1 MRLLVIIDTVCAV
14 RPVRRAISAPGSA
27 PCSRTAC
34 STTRSLYWRRPT
46 WLDPRGRRW
55 ARSGRAGEAFT
66 MASMG
71 EGVGGQV
78 FGTQR
83 AGHHGHVVAN
93 ADLLRVQHGRAL
105 AEPRD
110 VDAVGDLEHV

>member
-14 RPVRRAISAPGSA
+14 RPVSRAISAPGTA
-27 PCSRTAC
+27 PCSRIAC
-34 STTRSLYWRRPT
+34 STTRSLYWRSPP

-55 ARSGRAGEAFT
+55 ARSARAWDSVT
-66 MASMG
+66 ASSMRKRL
-71 EGVGGQV
+71 GGQV

-83 AGHHGHVVAN
+83 AGHHGHRVAH
-93 ADLLRVQHGRAL
+93 ADLLRVEHGRAL

-110 VDAVGDLEHV
+110 VDAVGDLE

>member
-27 PCSRTAC
+27 PCSRIAC

-55 ARSGRAGEAFT
+55 ARSARAGESFT
-66 MASMG
+66 MSSMG

-83 AGHHGHVVAN
+83 AGHYGHGVAH
-93 ADLLRVQHGRAL
+93 ADLFRIQHRVPL
-105 AEPRD
+105 AHTRD
-110 VDAVGDLEHV
+110 LDAV